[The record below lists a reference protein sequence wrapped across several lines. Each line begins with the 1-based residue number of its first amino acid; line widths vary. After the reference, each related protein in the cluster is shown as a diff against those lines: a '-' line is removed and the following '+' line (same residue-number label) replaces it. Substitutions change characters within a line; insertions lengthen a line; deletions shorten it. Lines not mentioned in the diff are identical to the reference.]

1 VIRRTGGGASAA
13 AAIALAL
20 AASGSPARGAPTYP
34 IHTHVTATVFWV
46 GEPQGNGSSENNAI
60 SAWDDSW
67 LTHYGGVDDPSPRR
81 RAADDY
87 FPARF
92 TPKENPFYFDLPYDD
107 FNDNGGPR
115 PGRLQV
121 VPWARQYAGQ
131 LASFEK
137 RQRPFSVLK
146 NRWVKLMRNGRIC
159 YAQWEDTGPYVYD
172 DAAYVFG
179 ANDPRPRSRLARN
192 AGMDV
197 SPAVRDCL
205 AFRGLNND
213 ENKLAWQ
220 FVDAEHVPPGP
231 WRRALTTRQ
240 VFWR

>member
-1 VIRRTGGGASAA
+1 VIRKTVGVTSAA
-13 AAIALAL
+13 GIVLALAL
-20 AASGSPARGAPTYP
+20 SGTRARGTTSYP
-34 IHTHVTATVFWV
+34 IHTRVTATVFWV
-46 GEPQGNGSSENNAI
+46 GEPPVKGSSETNMI

-67 LTHYGGVDDPSPRR
+67 LLHYGGVDDPSPRR
-81 RAADDY
+81 RAAEGY

-107 FNDNGGPR
+107 FDDNGDPR
-115 PGRLQV
+115 PARLHV
-121 VPWARQYAGQ
+121 VPWARQDAGQ

-146 NRWVKLMRNGRIC
+146 NRWVKLMRNGRVC
-159 YAQWEDTGPYVYD
+159 YAQWEDSGPNVYD

-179 ANDPRPRSRLARN
+179 AKDPRPRSRFAQN

-205 AFRGLNND
+205 AFNGLNNAD
-213 ENKLAWQ
+213 NKLAWQ
-220 FVDAEHVPPGP
+220 FVDAAHVPPGP
-231 WRRALTTRQ
+231 WRKIVTTRQ

>member
-1 VIRRTGGGASAA
+1 VSRRTTGVV
-13 AAIALAL
+13 L
-20 AASGSPARGAPTYP
+20 AAVATILWLTAPPSFGGSAVSHPL
-34 IHTHVTATVFWV
+34 HTRVTATVFWV
-46 GEPQGNGSSENNAI
+46 GEPKGNGSSESNAI

-67 LTHYGGVDDPSPRR
+67 LAHYGGVDDPRLR
-81 RAADDY
+81 RAADGY
-87 FPARF
+87 FPRAF
-92 TPKENPFYFDLPYDD
+92 TPKENPFYVDLPYSDFDD
-107 FNDNGGPR
+107 GGDPR
-115 PGRLQV
+115 PARLRV
-121 VPWARQYAGQ
+121 VPWARQYSSQ
-131 LASFEK
+131 LASFQK
-137 RQRPFSVLK
+137 RNRPFSLLK
-146 NRWVKLMRNGRIC
+146 NRWVKLTREGRVC
-159 YAQWEDTGPYVYD
+159 YAQWEDAGPYLYG

-179 ANDPRPRSRLARN
+179 ADDRRPRSRLAQN

-231 WRRALTTRQ
+231 WRKVVTTRQ